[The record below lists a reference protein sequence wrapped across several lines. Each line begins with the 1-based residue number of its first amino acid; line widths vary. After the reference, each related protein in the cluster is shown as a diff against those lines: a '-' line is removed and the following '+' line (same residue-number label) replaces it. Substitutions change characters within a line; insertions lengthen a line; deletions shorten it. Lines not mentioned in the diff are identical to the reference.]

1 MQNVWYI
8 KANVDPREA
17 KGPLEREILQA
28 LDESD
33 GLSENSLQQ
42 HIRNVAEL
50 WGVHPQSLSDLHHR
64 VSNALSR
71 LSEQDLIYSVWR

>member
-50 WGVHPQSLSDLHHR
+50 WGVHRTSLDDLHRR

>member
-50 WGVHPQSLSDLHHR
+50 WGVHPHNLGDLHR
-64 VSNALSR
+64 KVSSALSR